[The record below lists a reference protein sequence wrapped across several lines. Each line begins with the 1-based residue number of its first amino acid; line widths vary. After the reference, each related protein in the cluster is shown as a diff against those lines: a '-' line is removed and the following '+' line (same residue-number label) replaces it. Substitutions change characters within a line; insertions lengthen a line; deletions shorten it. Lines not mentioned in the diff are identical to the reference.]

1 MSFSGYSSI
10 SVFAECS
17 ISRGSRT
24 TTAIGSRRCSSYAEG
39 VVPEVPCLRESLVE
53 LDPPT
58 ASQRDHRGR
67 GYTLRVQ
74 SRKVW
79 PPRHNEGMQET
90 ACDVLIVGG
99 GTGGVAAALAATAMG
114 LRVILT
120 EETDWVGGQLT
131 SQAVPPDEHPWIESF
146 GCTWRYRRY
155 REVVR
160 NVYRTSDNRRLK
172 PFDEPLLNPGGGWVS
187 NLCHAP
193 SSGAKLLRI
202 MLEKAGRRGHLDLR
216 LRTIAQ
222 GTALL
227 TSTVPRET
235 GNARPVVEGDLVRAV
250 ALLNLD
256 TGEATLAHAKYILD
270 ATELGDLLPLTG
282 TEFVQGAESG
292 DETGEPHAPSGPAR
306 PDNQQGFTW
315 CMAVAHDPGSHR
327 VIDKPEGYER
337 WAAYA
342 PEGWRGK
349 LFGYGDLTPATN
361 EPREMPLFS
370 DDWRCW
376 FKYRQIVK
384 PREGTHGATIVNWPQ
399 NDYFVRP
406 LTDPEPWIAL
416 EESRQMSLSWLY
428 WMQTEGGAPGL
439 YLRPDLTGTK
449 DGLAK
454 APYIRESR
462 RIRALRT
469 IKEGDVVPQDGR
481 DRAPIMADSVGIGA
495 YRIDLHFTTGGDRY
509 IDVATL
515 PFEIPLG
522 ALVPQR
528 IRNLIPACKNI
539 GTTHITNGCY
549 RLHPVEWNIGEAAGL
564 LAAFCIGK
572 NTEPHAV
579 HASEE
584 FTQEFQNL
592 LRSQGVETAW
602 PTLHAL

>member
-1 MSFSGYSSI
+1 
-10 SVFAECS
+10 
-17 ISRGSRT
+17 
-24 TTAIGSRRCSSYAEG
+24 
-39 VVPEVPCLRESLVE
+39 
-53 LDPPT
+53 
-58 ASQRDHRGR
+58 
-67 GYTLRVQ
+67 
-74 SRKVW
+74 
-79 PPRHNEGMQET
+79 MQET

-99 GTGGVAAALAATAMG
+99 GAGGVAAALATTAMG
-114 LRVILT
+114 LRTILT
-120 EETDWVGGQLT
+120 EETDWIGGQLT

-146 GCTWRYRRY
+146 GCTARYRIFRS
-155 REVVR
+155 RVR
-160 NVYRTSDNRRLK
+160 RAMNGPHPWDMRQ
-172 PFDEPLLNPGGGWVS
+172 FNPGGGWVS
-187 NLCHAP
+187 NLCYPPTAGHAVL
-193 SSGAKLLRI
+193 GETLQ
-202 MLEKAGRRGHLDLR
+202 GVDVR
-216 LRTIAQ
+216 LRTVAQ

-227 TSTVPRET
+227 TGTVPRET

-250 ALLNLD
+250 PLLNLD
-256 TGEATLAHAKYILD
+256 TGEETLVWAKYVLD

-282 TEFVQGAESG
+282 TEYVQGAESG

-306 PDNQQGFTW
+306 PENQQGFTW

-384 PREGTHGATIVNWPQ
+384 SREEVHGATIVNWPQ

-416 EESRQMSLSWLY
+416 EESRQLSLSWLY

-469 IKEGDVVPQDGR
+469 VREGDVIPQDGR
-481 DRAPIMADSVGIGA
+481 DRAPTMADSVGVGA
-495 YRIDLHFTTGGDRY
+495 YRIDLHFTTGSDRY
-509 IDVATL
+509 IDVPTL
-515 PFEIPLG
+515 PFQIPLG

-528 IRNLIPACKNI
+528 MRNLIPAGKNI

-549 RLHPVEWNIGEAAGL
+549 RLHPVEWNVGEAAGL
-564 LAAFCIGK
+564 LAAFCIGRD
-572 NTEPHAV
+572 TEPHAV
-579 HASEE
+579 HASPEL
-584 FTQEFQNL
+584 TREFQNL
-592 LRSQGVETAW
+592 LRSQGVETEW